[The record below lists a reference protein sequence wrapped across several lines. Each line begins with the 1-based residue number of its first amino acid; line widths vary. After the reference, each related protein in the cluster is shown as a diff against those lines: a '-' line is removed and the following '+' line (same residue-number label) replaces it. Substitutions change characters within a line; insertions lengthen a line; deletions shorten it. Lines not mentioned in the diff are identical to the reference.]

1 MARLL
6 HHFVPVFT
14 FGLALDEKVTAGQ
27 ASEAALAVVA
37 RARELIDRGKAAAQ
51 ADGKRPDQV
60 DGAAFAVVAW
70 IDEIMAR
77 NPTWLVSGT
86 PPLQVA
92 MFNTNNAG
100 NEFFQH
106 LSALKQDQ
114 DEVREVYYHAIL
126 CGFVGQY
133 YYENGDTG
141 ELGKLKELHGRQL
154 PIAPAPIHTLREE
167 KITPQPYAVPDP
179 SGPKYPRQWDRLL
192 LRIGALVAL
201 LIPLLY
207 LAWLLLNPKP
217 SILAPVQKELAAFP
231 CSALE
236 ASVDEG
242 EGSVKVTGYVSRADD
257 IAAVKQRVLGVQG
270 VKSADVQVEHRIWPH
285 CEVVDILKAYKA
297 RNDDGQYGL
306 TVTPFTGHS
315 ERFIEGEKITV
326 KVTEPN
332 YEGYLYVD
340 YYTVTG
346 DVAHIFPHPQES
358 ESGRT
363 FGGSEQLTIGEEGR
377 GWVVCPPLG
386 QELITVISSPTPLY
400 TEALVESEPAKDY
413 LPKLRRMLD
422 ANRGN
427 AKLAA
432 AYLFM
437 QTEPAEGTDKQAAL
451 VACGVGVAPAEETP
465 PAVDD
470 ATEAPAEEPAP

>member
-6 HHFVPVFT
+6 HHFLPVFSY
-14 FGLALDEKVTAGQ
+14 GLALDEKVAAGQ
-27 ASEAALAVVA
+27 ASDAAPAVLA
-37 RARELIDRGKAAAQ
+37 RARELIDRAKAAAQ

-77 NPTWLVSGT
+77 NPAWLVSGT
-86 PPLQVA
+86 PPLQVG

-133 YYENGDTG
+133 YYETGDTG

-154 PIAPAPIHTLREE
+154 PVAPAPIHTLREE
-167 KITPQPYAVPDP
+167 KITPQPYGVADP
-179 SGPKYPRQWDRLL
+179 SGPKYPRQWDRTL

-201 LIPLLY
+201 LIPIGYLVYILL
-207 LAWLLLNPKP
+207 AAPKP
-217 SILAPVQKELAAFP
+217 TILAPVQAALAAFP
-231 CSALE
+231 CSDL
-236 ASVDEG
+236 SVSADEDKG
-242 EGSVKVTGYVSRADD
+242 TVKVDGYVSRADD
-257 IAAVKQRVLGVQG
+257 IAAVRQRVEAVEGVE
-270 VKSADVQVEHRIWPH
+270 SAEVNVMLRIWPH
-285 CEVVDILKAYKA
+285 CEVVDILKDYKA

-306 TVTPFTGHS
+306 TVSPFTGHS

-326 KVTEPN
+326 KVTEAN

-363 FGGSEQLTIGEEGR
+363 FGSSEQLTIGEEGR

-400 TEALVESEPAKDY
+400 TEALVEAEAAKDY
-413 LPKLRRMLD
+413 LPKLRQMLE

-427 AKLAA
+427 ARLAA

-437 QTEPAEGTDKQAAL
+437 QTEPADGASKQAAL
-451 VACGVGVAPAEETP
+451 AACSAPTDGMP
-465 PAVDD
+465 PDD
-470 ATEAPAEEPAP
+470 GGDAPAEEPAP

>member
-1 MARLL
+1 MSL
-6 HHFVPVFT
+6 
-14 FGLALDEKVTAGQ
+14 
-27 ASEAALAVVA
+27 EA
-37 RARELIDRGKAAAQ
+37 EYRG
-51 ADGKRPDQV
+51 
-60 DGAAFAVVAW
+60 
-70 IDEIMAR
+70 
-77 NPTWLVSGT
+77 
-86 PPLQVA
+86 
-92 MFNTNNAG
+92 
-100 NEFFQH
+100 
-106 LSALKQDQ
+106 
-114 DEVREVYYHAIL
+114 
-126 CGFVGQY
+126 
-133 YYENGDTG
+133 
-141 ELGKLKELHGRQL
+141 
-154 PIAPAPIHTLREE
+154 PAPSE
-167 KITPQPYAVPDP
+167 
-179 SGPKYPRQWDRLL
+179 S
-192 LRIGALVAL
+192 IGALTPKPGWFVRNRGAVVRHAVINFFVLIIL
-201 LIPLLY
+201 LP
-207 LAWLLLNPKP
+207 LAWILLNPKP
-217 SILAPVQKELAAFP
+217 SILVPVQKELAAFP
-231 CSALE
+231 CAALE

-242 EGSVKVTGYVSRADD
+242 KGAVTVTGYVSRADD
-257 IAAVKQRVLGVQG
+257 IAAVKQRVLAVQG
-270 VKSADVQVEHRIWPH
+270 VESADVQVEHRIWPH

-400 TEALVESEPAKDY
+400 TDALPEAESAKDY
-413 LPKLRRMLD
+413 LPKLRQMLE

-437 QTEPAEGTDKQAAL
+437 QTEPAEGADKQAAIA
-451 VACGVGVAPAEETP
+451 ACNAPVGEAPAAE
-465 PAVDD
+465 D
-470 ATEAPAEEPAP
+470 ANDALAEEPAP

>member
-6 HHFVPVFT
+6 HHFLPVFT
-14 FGLALDEKVTAGQ
+14 YGLALDEKVSAGQ
-27 ASEAALAVVA
+27 AGDAAAAVTA
-37 RARELIDRGKAAAQ
+37 RARELIDRAKAAAQ
-51 ADGKRPDQV
+51 SDGKRPEQV
-60 DGAAFAVVAW
+60 DGASFAVVAW

-77 NPTWLVSGT
+77 NPAWLVSGT
-86 PPLQVA
+86 TPLQVA

-114 DEVREVYYHAIL
+114 DEVREVYYHAML

-167 KITPQPYAVPDP
+167 KITPQPYAVADP
-179 SGPKYPRQWDRLL
+179 PGPKYPRQWDRML

-201 LIPLLY
+201 LIPILY
-207 LAWLLLNPKP
+207 LAWILLNPKP
-217 SILAPVQKELAAFP
+217 SILVPVQKELAAFP

-236 ASVDEG
+236 ARVDEG
-242 EGSVKVTGYVSRADD
+242 EGAVTVTGYVSRADD
-257 IAAVKQRVLGVQG
+257 IAAVRQRVLAVQG
-270 VKSADVQVEHRIWPH
+270 VESADVQVVLRIWPH

-315 ERFIEGEKITV
+315 DRFIEGEKITV

-358 ESGRT
+358 ESGRS
-363 FGGSEQLTIGEEGR
+363 FGNGEQLTIGEEGR

-400 TEALVESEPAKDY
+400 NDALPEAEAAKDY
-413 LPKLRRMLD
+413 LPKLRQMLE

-427 AKLAA
+427 ARLAA

-437 QTEPAEGTDKQAAL
+437 QTEPAEGADKQAAL
-451 VACGVGVAPAEETP
+451 VACGVGAAPADDTQQATEDPAEES
-465 PAVDD
+465 
-470 ATEAPAEEPAP
+470 AP

>member
-106 LSALKQDQ
+106 LSSLKQDQ
-114 DEVREVYYHAIL
+114 DEVREVYYHALL

-167 KITPQPYAVPDP
+167 KITPQPYGVADP
-179 SGPKYPRQWDRLL
+179 SGPKFPRQWDRTL
-192 LRIGALVAL
+192 LRIGALIAL
-201 LIPLLY
+201 LIPIGYLIYILL
-207 LAWLLLNPKP
+207 AAPKP
-217 SILAPVQKELAAFP
+217 SILAPVQEEMAAFP
-231 CSALE
+231 CSDLTVSA
-236 ASVDEG
+236 DEDKG
-242 EGSVKVTGYVSRADD
+242 TVKVDGYVSRADD
-257 IAAVKQRVLGVQG
+257 IAAVKQRVDGVEG
-270 VKSADVQVEHRIWPH
+270 VKSSTVNVQLRIWPH
-285 CEVVDILKAYKA
+285 CEVVKILAQYKA
-297 RNDDGQYGL
+297 RNSDSGYGL
-306 TVTPFTGHS
+306 SITPSTGHS
-315 ERFIEGEKITV
+315 DRFLENENVIV
-326 KVTEPN
+326 KLQQAN
-332 YEGYLYVD
+332 YDGYLYVD
-340 YYTVTG
+340 YYTVNG
-346 DVAHIFPHPQES
+346 AVAHMYPNDGEPD
-358 ESGRT
+358 SGRLIQ
-363 FGGSEQLTIGEEGR
+363 SAEQFEVGATPSKT
-377 GWVVCPPLG
+377 WTVSAPFG
-386 QELITVISSPTPLY
+386 QELITVIASPTPLY
-400 TEALVESEPAKDY
+400 AEALPEIQTAEEY
-413 LPKLRRMLD
+413 LPRLRQMLD

-432 AYLFM
+432 TYLFM
-437 QTEPAEGTDKQAAL
+437 QTEPAR
-451 VACGVGVAPAEETP
+451 
-465 PAVDD
+465 
-470 ATEAPAEEPAP
+470 

>member
-6 HHFVPVFT
+6 HHFLPVFT
-14 FGLALDEKVTAGQ
+14 FGLALDEKVAAGQ
-27 ASEAALAVVA
+27 ASEAAAAVTA
-37 RARELIDRGKAAAQ
+37 RARELIDRAKAAAQ
-51 ADGKRPDQV
+51 ADGKRPEQA

-77 NPTWLVSGT
+77 NPAYLTGSI
-86 PPLQVA
+86 PLQVT

-114 DEVREVYYHAIL
+114 DEVREVYYHAL
-126 CGFVGQY
+126 LSGFVGQY

-167 KITPQPYAVPDP
+167 KITPQPYGVADP
-179 SGPKYPRQWDRLL
+179 SGPKYPRQWDRML
-192 LRIGALVAL
+192 LRIGALIAL

-207 LAWLLLNPKP
+207 LAWILLNPKP

-257 IAAVKQRVLGVQG
+257 IPAVKQRVLAVQG
-270 VKSADVQVEHRIWPH
+270 VKSADVQVGQRIWPH
-285 CEVVDILKAYKA
+285 CEVVEILKAYKA

-346 DVAHIFPHPQES
+346 DVAHIFPHPQET

-363 FGGSEQLTIGEEGR
+363 FGSSEQLTIGEEGR

-386 QELITVISSPTPLY
+386 Q
-400 TEALVESEPAKDY
+400 
-413 LPKLRRMLD
+413 
-422 ANRGN
+422 
-427 AKLAA
+427 
-432 AYLFM
+432 
-437 QTEPAEGTDKQAAL
+437 
-451 VACGVGVAPAEETP
+451 
-465 PAVDD
+465 
-470 ATEAPAEEPAP
+470 